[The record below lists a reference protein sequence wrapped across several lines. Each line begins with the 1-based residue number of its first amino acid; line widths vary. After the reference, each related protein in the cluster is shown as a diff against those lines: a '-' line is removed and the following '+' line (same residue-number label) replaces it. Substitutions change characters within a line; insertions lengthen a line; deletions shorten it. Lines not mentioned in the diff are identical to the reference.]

1 MLEEN
6 VRIVERGGDPK
17 NVFYDRDEVGE
28 IIHLTPRLDNRRGE
42 GRGGVASYR
51 AMYHLG
57 YDVDDGD
64 RYGPAM
70 PLVKELMQRAQD
82 ASAAATT

>member
-1 MLEEN
+1 M
-6 VRIVERGGDPK
+6 
-17 NVFYDRDEVGE
+17 
-28 IIHLTPRLDNRRGE
+28 
-42 GRGGVASYR
+42 ASYR